1 MIQPFQTVGIT
12 ASTDE
17 IGIRTITVPFIAE
30 TLDDALNYGEQSF
43 QGLPKIRHEVTQ
55 DENGWFSGVLTYQGQ
70 QSEPGAGDPP
80 KVYSLQSSYEE
91 EPIESHPRLKELM
104 EKYSGSKGADGRV
117 QWAEEIESEN
127 KSRGFGKAEESST
140 KPNPMFG
147 VEKWKKLSVIWT
159 VTYAARTIPGDA
171 LNRIGRTLASPPGN
185 PPKLAGRSRW
195 LAMPV
200 RATKRGNVAEITEE
214 FLLLDDSQPDDLYRP
229 GE

>member
-1 MIQPFQTVGIT
+1 MIQPFQTVGLT

-17 IGIRTITVPFIAE
+17 IGIRTITVPFVAE
-30 TLDDALNYGEQSF
+30 TLDTALNYGEQSF

-70 QSEPGAGDPP
+70 RTDAGAGPP
-80 KVYSLQSSYEE
+80 VKVFSLQSSYEE

-140 KPNPMFG
+140 KANPMFG
-147 VEKWKKLSVIWT
+147 VEKWKKLSVIWS

-185 PPKLAGRSRW
+185 PPSLAGRSRW

-200 RATKRGNVAEITEE
+200 RATKRGNVSEITEE
-214 FLLLDDSQPDDLYRP
+214 FLLLDDSQPDDLYKP
-229 GE
+229 GD

>member
-1 MIQPFQTVGIT
+1 MTGPFQTVGLS

-17 IGIRTITVPFIAE
+17 IGIRTITVPFVAE
-30 TLDDALNYGEQSF
+30 TLDSALNYGEQSF
-43 QGLPKIRHEVTQ
+43 QGLPRIRHEITQ
-55 DENGWFSGVLTYQGQ
+55 DENGWFSGVLTYQGKAANFGGG
-70 QSEPGAGDPP
+70 ETAR
-80 KVYSLQSSYEE
+80 VFSLQSSYEE

-117 QWAEEIESEN
+117 QWAEEIESGD
-127 KSRGFGKAEESST
+127 KGRGFGKSEETST

-159 VTYAARTIPGDA
+159 VTYAAPNIPGDA
-171 LNRIGRTLASPPGN
+171 LNRIGRTVSSPPGN
-185 PPKLAGRSRW
+185 PPRLAGRSRW

-200 RATKRGNVAEITEE
+200 RATKRGNVVEITEE
-214 FLLLDDSQPDDLYRP
+214 YLLLDDSQPEDLYKQ